1 MSLRIINGDLSQ
13 TKAKYIC
20 YPVDCQGRDLCGLGR
35 MVREKFPEAFEKY
48 KSRCEKGAYL
58 GMTQYVLSD
67 GKFFV
72 NMFVESGSG
81 CDGSRCTDLDALI
94 GCLAEIHSA
103 IPDGSVIAMPYKNGC
118 GISNEGWETIC
129 ALIDRELGQDYTVE
143 LWKQTMEV

>member
-20 YPVDCQGRDLCGLGR
+20 YPVNCQGRDSCGLGG

-58 GMTQYVLSD
+58 GMTQYVLSG
-67 GKFFV
+67 GKFFI
-72 NMFVESGSG
+72 NMFVQSNSGSDK
-81 CDGSRCTDLDALI
+81 CVDLDAII

-103 IPDGSVIAMPYKNGC
+103 IPDGSVIAMPYGVGC
-118 GISNEGWETIC
+118 GQDSGDWETIC
-129 ALIDRELGQDYTVE
+129 NIIDRELGQDYTVE
-143 LWKQTMEV
+143 LWKQTTEV